1 MCTTADTRLRT
12 VDVLG
17 HPVRVS
23 IRTGTGHRVPLV
35 LCNGLG
41 ASLELLAP
49 LVRAIDPAT
58 EVISFDVP
66 GVGGS
71 PSPLLPFR
79 FSGLALLLNRLLC
92 RLGRREVDVLGFS
105 WGGGLAQQFALQY
118 PRRCRRLVL
127 VCTATG
133 MTTVPGNLGAL
144 SKMLTPRRYR
154 DPEYAAAI
162 ASSLYGGSLRTN
174 SGRARDILGPQ
185 VRLGDLRGYLYQLSA
200 GLGWSSLPWLALI
213 RQPTLLLFG
222 DDDPIIPLVNGR
234 IMHRLLPHGELHVF
248 PGGHL
253 ELLTR
258 TDALAPLIDEF
269 LGRGRLPGSA
279 CWA

>member
-1 MCTTADTRLRT
+1 
-12 VDVLG
+12 
-17 HPVRVS
+17 
-23 IRTGTGHRVPLV
+23 
-35 LCNGLG
+35 
-41 ASLELLAP
+41 LL
-49 LVRAIDPAT
+49 D
-58 EVISFDVP
+58 
-66 GVGGS
+66 
-71 PSPLLPFR
+71 
-79 FSGLALLLNRLLC
+79 RLLR
-92 RLGRREVDVLGFS
+92 RLDRREVDVLGFS

-127 VCTATG
+127 ACTGTG
-133 MTTVPGNLGAL
+133 TTTVPGHFGAL

-154 DPEYAAAI
+154 DPDYAAAI
-162 ASSLYGGSLRTN
+162 APKLYGGSLRTD

-185 VRLGDLRGYLYQLSA
+185 VRVGDLRGYLYQLTA

-234 IMHRLLPHGELHVF
+234 IMHRLLPHGELRVF

-253 ELLTR
+253 ELLAR
-258 TDALAPLIDEF
+258 ADALAPLIDEF
-269 LGRGRLPGSA
+269 LGRGQLPGSA